1 MNFAISVHGPP
12 HASESAL
19 SACRFSEAAIAAGHQ
34 ITRVFFYHEGVR
46 TADGLGVT
54 PQDEDSV
61 QARWVALH
69 EAHGVELAVCIAAA
83 LKRGILNDDEQAR
96 YQKTA
101 ASLHPA
107 FEIVGLGQLIDA
119 LIQADRSITFG
130 A

>member
-1 MNFAISVHGPP
+1 MNFAISVHGSAY
-12 HASESAL
+12 ASQSAL
-19 SACRFSEAAIAAGHQ
+19 SACRFAEAALAAGHN

-46 TADGLGVT
+46 TADALAVS

-61 QARWVALH
+61 HERWVALH
-69 EAHGVELAVCIAAA
+69 ETHGVELAVCIAAA
-83 LKRGILNDDEQAR
+83 LKRGILNDDERAR
-96 YQKTA
+96 YEKTA

-107 FEIVGLGQLIDA
+107 FEIVGLGQLTDA